1 VDASSGTIEVV
12 VELIGTRSQLHPG
25 MTANLH
31 IDKP

>member
-1 VDASSGTIEVV
+1 VV